1 MKYPSAMATRLD
13 AEDVRQ
19 LFRLTGELREL
30 GNDPAAWRAHLAA
43 ALEGLCGAQIVVV
56 CELLLNPALR
66 RDPRTAVT
74 AAAVGNCAQAV
85 QPLQIRDQGIDPAA
99 RQSFFDDLYWTD
111 HSSDDALEGIVRLYG
126 TAFTVRR
133 RDLVTDQRWYRSTMA
148 NERYRKHHCGDFIMS
163 MVPVA
168 ELGVLCSV
176 ELFRPWRGPGF
187 SPRDRLL
194 VDLLHGE
201 LARDWRRPLRPV
213 PHLTPRQQEVL
224 DRLAAGASEK
234 ELADQLGLSIHT
246 VHDHV
251 KAVHR
256 AFGVRSRGELLARWG
271 ADLEPPRVRL
281 VAEQQQRL
289 PRRDR

>member
-1 MKYPSAMATRLD
+1 MKYAAGMATRLD
-13 AEDVRQ
+13 ADDVRQ

-43 ALEGLCGAQIVVV
+43 ELEGLCRAQIVVV
-56 CELLLNPALR
+56 CELLVNPALR
-66 RDPRTAVT
+66 ETTAT
-74 AAAVGNCAQAV
+74 AAAVGDCAQAV
-85 QPLQIRDQGIDPAA
+85 RPLQIRDQGLDPGA

-111 HSSDDALEGIVRLYG
+111 HRNDDALEGIVRLYG
-126 TAFTVRR
+126 TAFTVLR

-163 MVPVA
+163 MVPVTD
-168 ELGVLCSV
+168 LGVICSV

-201 LARDWRRPLRPV
+201 LGRDWRRPRRPL
-213 PHLTPRQQEVL
+213 PHLTRRQQQVL
-224 DRLAAGASEK
+224 DHLAAGASEK
-234 ELADQLGLSIHT
+234 ELADQLGLSNHT